1 MTFGLLVSV
10 CFLLGALPFGFLV
23 ARLVRGIDVR
33 RYGSG
38 NTGMTNV
45 LRTLGIWPALLV
57 LALDAG
63 KGILAVALAKAID
76 PTPSLEVAAAL
87 SALMGHIW
95 SPFLGFRGG
104 KGIATGI
111 GALCALSPLTGL
123 IVIVVNLPVV
133 VYSRYISLGS
143 ILGSVTA
150 PFAMLLLAILAPSL
164 SLGAPSFIYL
174 LYPSVATPMVVFKH
188 RENILRLVRGQER
201 KLGESVPV
209 GESSM
214 GASG

>member
-1 MTFGLLVSV
+1 MTFGLLVAV
-10 CFLLGALPFGFLV
+10 CYLLGSLPFGLLV

-104 KGIATGI
+104 KGVATGI

-133 VYSRYISLGS
+133 VY
-143 ILGSVTA
+143 
-150 PFAMLLLAILAPSL
+150 LAGTSHWVP
-164 SLGAPSFIYL
+164 Y
-174 LYPSVATPMVVFKH
+174 
-188 RENILRLVRGQER
+188 LVRSQRCPQCYFLRYLPHPSPLER
-201 KLGESVPV
+201 LR
-209 GESSM
+209 SST
-214 GASG
+214 SSTRP

>member
-1 MTFGLLVSV
+1 MTFGLLVAV
-10 CFLLGALPFGFLV
+10 CYLLGSLPFGLLV

-63 KGILAVALAKAID
+63 KGILAVAAID

-123 IVIVVNLPVV
+123 IVTVVNLPVV
-133 VYSRYISLGS
+133 VISRYVSLGS

-150 PFAMLLLAILAPSL
+150 LPAMLLLAILAPSL

-188 RENILRLVRGQER
+188 RDNILRLVRGQER
-201 KLGESVPV
+201 KLGES
-209 GESSM
+209 SM
-214 GASG
+214 GAAG